1 MTISLNPQY
10 AIDRQKIPKAVLL
23 SIDEWNQIINAL
35 EELDDI
41 RAYDTAKT
49 GDQES
54 IPFEQAVRE
63 IQEIYKP

>member
-10 AIDRQKIPKAVLL
+10 VIDRQKNPKAVLL
-23 SIDEWNQIINAL
+23 TIDEWNQIVEAL
-35 EELDDI
+35 EELDDL
-41 RAYDTAKT
+41 RAYDAAKT

-63 IQEIYKP
+63 IQEDYKA